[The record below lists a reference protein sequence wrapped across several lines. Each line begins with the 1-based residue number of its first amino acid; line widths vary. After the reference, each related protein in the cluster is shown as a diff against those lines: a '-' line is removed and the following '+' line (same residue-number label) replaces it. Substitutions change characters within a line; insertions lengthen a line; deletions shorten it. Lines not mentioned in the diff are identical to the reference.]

1 MTQKEK
7 LITELFKLKSQY
19 YKNEGKENP
28 WRDTPNDEVFYR
40 MSRDYKVW
48 ELEQQV
54 KDAEKSLQQQRI
66 RMDREAYWQTEA
78 GAKQKKQLE
87 EALEVLRSKH
97 NEIELYLHNSVE
109 TLAKEWLG
117 DDFVCSRA
125 SVGYRRLNVEIAVEN
140 KEEPGQAL
148 FGHVFDLSY
157 GRGFLREDEMKLE
170 MNYGTLGSFDLQQ
183 DENRITFL
191 QGMAKLASNNYLKNA
206 LIDLFNDCIKKQDA
220 CSREYNQIKG
230 LLDNPLAQN

>member
-66 RMDREAYWQTEA
+66 RMEREAYWQTEA
-78 GAKQKKQLE
+78 GAKQKAQLE
-87 EALEVLRSKH
+87 EALEVLRERH
-97 NEIELYLHNSVE
+97 NEIELNLHSEVE
-109 TLAKEWLG
+109 KLAKEFLG
-117 DDFVCSRA
+117 DAFVCSYA
-125 SVGYRRLNVEIAVEN
+125 SIGYHGLKIEIGVEN
-140 KEEPGQAL
+140 TEKPGRAL
-148 FGHVFDLSY
+148 FGHEFEISY
-157 GRGFLREDEMKLE
+157 GRGFLKESMQLE
-170 MNYGTLGSFDLQQ
+170 MNYGTMGSFDLQQ
-183 DENRITFL
+183 DANRITYL
-191 QGMAKLASNNYLKNA
+191 QGMATVASNNHLKNA
-206 LIDLFNDCIKKQDA
+206 LIDLFNNCIKKEDA
-220 CSREYNQIKG
+220 CSREYNQIEK
-230 LLDNPLAQN
+230 LLNNPLAQN